1 MKWLFKWAL
10 RLVLLVV
17 ALVVVLLLS
26 KDTIF
31 RIVIENRI
39 RSRTGLDV
47 KIGKYSSS
55 IFSPVITIE
64 NLRIYN
70 TAEFGG
76 TPFLDVPEIH
86 LELDAAA
93 FARREVHFTL
103 ARVHLAEFDVV
114 RNQAGLTNL
123 YSIVEKVRREKK
135 AHKEKLFGDFKF
147 TGVDTLNVTIGKS
160 RYIDLQD
167 TRNNCEAAIDLRDQV
182 FSNLSSEDNLTAA
195 MILLSG
201 RVMYN
206 RREGDACAAPL
217 EIFER
222 YSISSLTKRIFKE
235 PKSPRTNKPAPL
247 PTNQPAK

>member
-70 TAEFGG
+70 TAEFRSEHHF
-76 TPFLDVPEIH
+76 PHCD
-86 LELDAAA
+86 
-93 FARREVHFTL
+93 REPDSFPH
-103 ARVHLAEFDVV
+103 RP
-114 RNQAGLTNL
+114 
-123 YSIVEKVRREKK
+123 
-135 AHKEKLFGDFKF
+135 
-147 TGVDTLNVTIGKS
+147 
-160 RYIDLQD
+160 
-167 TRNNCEAAIDLRDQV
+167 
-182 FSNLSSEDNLTAA
+182 
-195 MILLSG
+195 G
-201 RVMYN
+201 RKD
-206 RREGDACAAPL
+206 R
-217 EIFER
+217 EIFLEYFLAGDHDR
-222 YSISSLTKRIFKE
+222 KSSDL
-235 PKSPRTNKPAPL
+235 
-247 PTNQPAK
+247 